1 MKIFNHVKLN
11 IDTTPYLS
19 VDWENY
25 KCSCIQHQITEQADL
40 HKDNGFPDSLC
51 IENTAIHQKFFDK
64 DEVDYIELGKQTN
77 MEVVSVSV
85 IKQEPGN
92 IIPKHRDMFHK
103 ITSQFPGRIE
113 EKVRANIFLEDWKSG
128 HYLEFDEEPC
138 THWKANEGY
147 ILNDQ
152 VIHLSSNAGLEDK
165 YTLQIS
171 GFYNDS
177 AIHESTRQQK

>member
-1 MKIFNHVKLN
+1 MSRIFESVKID
-11 IDTTPYLS
+11 IDTD
-19 VDWENY
+19 VFFNVKWEDY
-25 KCSCIQHQITEQADL
+25 RCSCIRHQRTEQKDL
-40 HKDNGFPDSLC
+40 HPDNKMPDSLVLD
-51 IENTAIHQKFFDK
+51 NTAIHQKFFDR
-64 DEVDYIELGKQTN
+64 DEIDYEELGKQTN

-92 IIPKHRDMFHK
+92 IIPKHRDMFYK
-103 ITSQFPGRIE
+103 ITSEFPDRKE

-128 HYLEFDEEPC
+128 HYLEFDEDPC

-152 VIHLSSNAGLEDK
+152 IIHLSANAGLEDK
-165 YTLQIS
+165 YTLQVS

-177 AIHESTRQQK
+177 SIHESSRQ